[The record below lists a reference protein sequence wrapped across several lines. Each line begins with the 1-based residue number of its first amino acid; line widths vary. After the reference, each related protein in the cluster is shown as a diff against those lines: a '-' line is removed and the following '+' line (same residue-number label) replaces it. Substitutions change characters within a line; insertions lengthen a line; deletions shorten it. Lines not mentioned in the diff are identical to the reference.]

1 MKKVGFLKY
10 VFAFLLL
17 IPSIILFTACNQ
29 GEKIEKAEAYDAL
42 SRIVLPENLNS
53 DNFVIDMNF
62 KSITTNKE
70 ETSNLITNSE
80 ITYKAKY
87 ELKTNE
93 NNEKILKTTVNANM
107 KTNSNNKYINGGLNS
122 NYNIQ
127 YYTAFIDNDY
137 YKFNTSNKEKEII
150 SQSSFNNIGL
160 NSLIGGLQNY
170 LVSQEQI
177 DYSVE
182 QGWEL
187 TTDLRKLNDTSFN
200 LTFEL
205 KKVDNGSVNNQ
216 KWNFEIRD
224 DKITKIITQIEQNDE
239 NNNNK
244 ISTKYEFNIK
254 YSSNNISIPTTIEN
268 YTEIQFPDV
277 DLSDFN

>member
-62 KSITTNKE
+62 KNITTNKE

-205 KKVDNGSVNNQ
+205 KKVDNDSVNNQ

-277 DLSDFN
+277 DLPDFN

>member
-1 MKKVGFLKY
+1 MKKIGFLKY

-29 GEKIEKAEAYDAL
+29 GEKIEKAEAYEAL

-70 ETSNLITNSE
+70 ETSNLTINSE

-205 KKVDNGSVNNQ
+205 KKVDNDSVNNQ

-244 ISTKYEFNIK
+244 LSTKYEFNIK
-254 YSSNNISIPTTIEN
+254 YSSNNISIPTTIKN
-268 YTEIQFPDV
+268 YTEIQFLDV

>member
-205 KKVDNGSVNNQ
+205 KKVDNDSVNNQ
-216 KWNFEIRD
+216 KWSFEIRD

>member
-1 MKKVGFLKY
+1 MKKIGFLKY

-29 GEKIEKAEAYDAL
+29 GEKIEKAEAYEAL

-62 KSITTNKE
+62 KNITTNKE

-205 KKVDNGSVNNQ
+205 KKVDNDSVNNQ
-216 KWNFEIRD
+216 KWSFEIRD
-224 DKITKIITQIEQNDE
+224 NKVTKIITQIEQNDE

-244 ISTKYEFNIK
+244 LSTKYEFNIK

>member
-29 GEKIEKAEAYDAL
+29 GEKIEKAEAYEAL

-62 KSITTNKE
+62 KNITKNKE
-70 ETSNLITNSE
+70 ETSNLIINSE

-150 SQSSFNNIGL
+150 SQSSFNNISL

-205 KKVDNGSVNNQ
+205 KKVDNDSVNNQ
-216 KWNFEIRD
+216 KWSFEIRD

-254 YSSNNISIPTTIEN
+254 YSSNNISIPTSSEN

-277 DLSDFN
+277 DLPDFN

>member
-29 GEKIEKAEAYDAL
+29 GEKIEKAEAYEAL

-62 KSITTNKE
+62 KNITTNKE

-205 KKVDNGSVNNQ
+205 KKVDNDSVNNQ
-216 KWNFEIRD
+216 KWSFEIRD

-277 DLSDFN
+277 DLPDFN

>member
-29 GEKIEKAEAYDAL
+29 GEKIEKAEAYEAL

-70 ETSNLITNSE
+70 ETSNLTINSE

-205 KKVDNGSVNNQ
+205 KKVDNDSVNNQ

>member
-205 KKVDNGSVNNQ
+205 KKVDNDSVNNQ

>member
-29 GEKIEKAEAYDAL
+29 GEKIEKAEAYEAL
-42 SRIVLPENLNS
+42 SKIVLPENLNS

-70 ETSNLITNSE
+70 ETSNLTINSE

-205 KKVDNGSVNNQ
+205 KKVDNDSFNNQ
-216 KWNFEIRD
+216 KWSFEIRD

>member
-1 MKKVGFLKY
+1 MKKIGFLKY

-29 GEKIEKAEAYDAL
+29 GEKIEKAEAYEAL

-70 ETSNLITNSE
+70 ETSNLTINSE

-205 KKVDNGSVNNQ
+205 KKVDNDSVNNQ

-244 ISTKYEFNIK
+244 LSTKYEFNIK
-254 YSSNNISIPTTIEN
+254 YSSNNISIPTTIKN

>member
-205 KKVDNGSVNNQ
+205 KKVDNDSFNNQ
-216 KWNFEIRD
+216 KWSFEIRD

>member
-29 GEKIEKAEAYDAL
+29 GEKIEKAEAYEAL

-62 KSITTNKE
+62 KNITKNKE
-70 ETSNLITNSE
+70 ETSNLIINSE

-150 SQSSFNNIGL
+150 SQSSFNNISL

-205 KKVDNGSVNNQ
+205 KKVDNDSVNNQ
-216 KWNFEIRD
+216 KWSFEIRD

-277 DLSDFN
+277 DLPDFN

>member
-29 GEKIEKAEAYDAL
+29 GEKIEKAEAYEAL

-70 ETSNLITNSE
+70 ETSNLMTNSE

-205 KKVDNGSVNNQ
+205 KKVDNDSVNNQ

-254 YSSNNISIPTTIEN
+254 YSSNNISIPTTIKN

-277 DLSDFN
+277 DLPDFN

>member
-62 KSITTNKE
+62 KNITTNKE

-93 NNEKILKTTVNANM
+93 KNEKILKTTVNANM

-205 KKVDNGSVNNQ
+205 KKVDNDSVNNQ

>member
-29 GEKIEKAEAYDAL
+29 GEEIEKAEAYEAL

-70 ETSNLITNSE
+70 ETSNLIINSE

-150 SQSSFNNIGL
+150 SQSSFNNISL
-160 NSLIGGLQNY
+160 NSLFGGLQNY

-205 KKVDNGSVNNQ
+205 KKVDNDSVNNQ

>member
-29 GEKIEKAEAYDAL
+29 GEKIEKAEAYEAL
-42 SRIVLPENLNS
+42 SKIVLPENLNS

-70 ETSNLITNSE
+70 ETSNLTINSE

-205 KKVDNGSVNNQ
+205 KKVDNDSVNNQ

>member
-29 GEKIEKAEAYDAL
+29 GEKIEKAEAYEAL

-70 ETSNLITNSE
+70 ETSNLTINSE

-205 KKVDNGSVNNQ
+205 KKVDNDSVNNQ

-224 DKITKIITQIEQNDE
+224 NKVTKIITQIEQNDE

-254 YSSNNISIPTTIEN
+254 YSSNNISIPTTIKN

>member
-29 GEKIEKAEAYDAL
+29 GEKIEKAEAYEAL

-70 ETSNLITNSE
+70 ETSNLTINSE

-205 KKVDNGSVNNQ
+205 KKVDNDSVNNQ

-254 YSSNNISIPTTIEN
+254 YSSNNISIPTTIKN

>member
-62 KSITTNKE
+62 KNITTNKE

-205 KKVDNGSVNNQ
+205 KKVDNDSVNNQ
-216 KWNFEIRD
+216 KWSFEIRD

>member
-62 KSITTNKE
+62 KNITTNKE

-205 KKVDNGSVNNQ
+205 KKVDNDSVNNQ
-216 KWNFEIRD
+216 KWSFEIRD

-254 YSSNNISIPTTIEN
+254 YSSNNISIPTTIKN

-277 DLSDFN
+277 DLPDFN

>member
-29 GEKIEKAEAYDAL
+29 GEKIEKAEAYEAL

-70 ETSNLITNSE
+70 ETSNLIINSE

-277 DLSDFN
+277 DLPDFN

>member
-29 GEKIEKAEAYDAL
+29 GEEIEKAEAYEAL

-70 ETSNLITNSE
+70 ETSNLIINSE

-150 SQSSFNNIGL
+150 SQSSFNNISL
-160 NSLIGGLQNY
+160 NSLFGGLQNY

-205 KKVDNGSVNNQ
+205 KKVDNDSVNNQ

-254 YSSNNISIPTTIEN
+254 YSSNNISIPTTIKN

-277 DLSDFN
+277 DLPDFN

>member
-29 GEKIEKAEAYDAL
+29 GEKIEKAEAYEAL

-62 KSITTNKE
+62 KNITTNKE

-205 KKVDNGSVNNQ
+205 KKVDNDSFNNQ
-216 KWNFEIRD
+216 KWSFEIRD

>member
-29 GEKIEKAEAYDAL
+29 GEKIEKAEAYEAL
-42 SRIVLPENLNS
+42 SKIVLPENLNS

-70 ETSNLITNSE
+70 ETSNLTTNSE

-205 KKVDNGSVNNQ
+205 KKVDNDSVNNQ

-277 DLSDFN
+277 DLPDFN

>member
-205 KKVDNGSVNNQ
+205 KKVDNDSVNNQ

-254 YSSNNISIPTTIEN
+254 YSSNNISIPTTIKN